1 MRSGLFVFRICC
13 IAFPPL
19 VLAQVQ
25 LEFGLPTATNQSVL
39 QLRNGTRLL
48 VGSAPQASYSN
59 SSTSRIVLSILG
71 DQPGFGPDF
80 GGSGGTVPLG
90 AALDPGGNVWI
101 AGYTYSDDFKL
112 MNPIFAE
119 KAPYEQTGFVAE
131 LDPTGRNLLFS
142 TFLGAPR
149 SLAGAFIKGTSVSA
163 LAIDGAGNVYAGG
176 STADKEFPT
185 RGGIAGC
192 RPGSGSFG
200 DTTSC
205 AFVVKIDPSW
215 RLVYSS
221 LVVSGGGCSG
231 SQSGCIGRNH
241 RSGTVNSMAV
251 DAGGAVTMSGLL
263 AGSYNTQSGYDPS
276 TGYICRVAP
285 DGSKLLWILSDA
297 SADKILVALDAAGNI
312 DVFGRSS
319 TPMAAY
325 PPVYGPPVLFTA
337 QVKSDGSGFTNR
349 NVLGQLSTAS
359 AMGILPD
366 KLGNLY
372 LSGTSS
378 SSEVPP
384 PPPGVPRLGTDF
396 ILKIDRTGSQ
406 VQPILWLP
414 HGVIAAPPSFN
425 SAEALML
432 PGVGGALL
440 TVPNDY
446 YGLGPPAI
454 VAFANSAS
462 YALNTG
468 IFPGALLT
476 LYGFNLPS
484 AKEGL
489 QVQVGQHP
497 APILYAGPNQINLQV
512 PFKTPN
518 IPYSSIPLTVSPG
531 NLSVQVLYSQSVGIF
546 TSDGV
551 HAAAINQDG
560 SVNSQANPAT
570 GGSVV
575 SLFGTGAA
583 WPSGTI
589 DGAVPRDQAMLNPE
603 INRFEAFS
611 PYQTPLAILYAGAAP
626 GVINGVFQINVLLPP
641 STFVRSPTYG
651 IFLRCSAQPG
661 PLSLGTTLMSNVVQV
676 YAK

>member
-48 VGSAPQASYSN
+48 VGSAPQASAGN

-119 KAPYEQTGFVAE
+119 KAPYEQTGFVVE

-149 SLAGAFIKGTSVSA
+149 SLAGAFIKGTSVRA

-205 AFVVKIDPSW
+205 SFVVKIDPAGK
-215 RLVYSS
+215 LIYSS
-221 LVVSGGGCSG
+221 LVTSGGGCSG
-231 SQSGCIGRNH
+231 SQSGCIGQRH
-241 RSGTVNSMAV
+241 LYATVDSMAV

-263 AGSYNTQSGYDPS
+263 AGSYNTQSGYDPPA
-276 TGYICRVAP
+276 GYICRIAP
-285 DGSKLLWILSDA
+285 DGSKMLWILRNNGFVGN
-297 SADKILVALDAAGNI
+297 ILLALDAAGNI
-312 DVFGRSS
+312 DVFGHS
-319 TPMAAY
+319 Y
-325 PPVYGPPVLFTA
+325 PPAAGPLVLFTA

-349 NVLGQLSTAS
+349 NVLGQLSNAS

-372 LSGTSS
+372 LSGTNS

-384 PPPGVPRLGTDF
+384 PPPGVPRLGSDF
-396 ILKIDRTGSQ
+396 ILKIDRTGSH

-414 HGVIAAPPSFN
+414 HGVIAGPPSFN

-468 IFPGALLT
+468 IFPGALLS

-531 NLSVQVLYSQSVGIF
+531 NLSVQVRYSQSVGIF

-551 HAAAINQDG
+551 HASAINQDG

-583 WPSGTI
+583 WPPGTI

-641 STFVRSPTYG
+641 SAFVRSPTYG
-651 IFLRCSAQPG
+651 IFLRCRAQPG
-661 PLSLGTTLMSNVVQV
+661 PPWLDTLSSNVVLV